1 MNQNFNQM
9 QVRFPGLG
17 CWLFVLGAA
26 WLLGAIGLGGIV
38 KSIFALVLFLVLT
51 PVVVL
56 VVARFWIK
64 RNLVEGDCPV
74 CNQSLTSLKNVKL
87 TCPSCATQ
95 LTTTEN
101 GFERFAPDGVIDV
114 QAVDIKSSAVD
125 ADAVDTIGT
134 NATTIDVEVQQLPNG
149 EG

>member
-51 PVVVL
+51 PVIVL
-56 VVARFWIK
+56 VIARFWIK
-64 RNLVEGDCPV
+64 KNLVEGNCPV
-74 CNQSLTSLKNVKL
+74 CEQSLTSLKSVKL
-87 TCPSCATQ
+87 ACPNCTTQ
-95 LTTTEN
+95 LMTTED

-114 QAVDIKSSAVD
+114 QAVDIKGASVD
-125 ADAVDTIGT
+125 MGATDTT
-134 NATTIDVEVQQLPNG
+134 PTIDVEVQRLPES

>member
-1 MNQNFNQM
+1 M

-17 CWLFVLGAA
+17 CWLVVLGAA

-51 PVVVL
+51 PVIVL
-56 VVARFWIK
+56 IVARFWIK
-64 RNLVEGDCPV
+64 RNLIEGNCPV
-74 CNQSLTSLKNVKL
+74 CEQSLTSLKSVKL

-95 LTTTEN
+95 LITTED

-114 QAVDIKSSAVD
+114 QAVDVQSSAVD
-125 ADAVDTIGT
+125 VETTSKIVDDAPV
-134 NATTIDVEVQQLPNG
+134 IDVEVQQLPESNG
-149 EG
+149 KL